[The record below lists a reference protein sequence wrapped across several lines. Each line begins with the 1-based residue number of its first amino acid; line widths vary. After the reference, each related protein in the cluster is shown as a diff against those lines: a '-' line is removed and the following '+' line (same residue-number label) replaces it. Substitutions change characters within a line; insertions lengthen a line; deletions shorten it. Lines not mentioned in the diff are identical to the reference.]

1 MLAMF
6 GMPGPLEMLIM
17 GLLCLMMVGVPV
29 IIIAVVL
36 LVNRKSNPHAAKPC
50 SKCGMLA
57 PERGYCPHCGMPMDA
72 A

>member
-6 GMPGPLEMLIM
+6 GIGMQELLIIGML
-17 GLLCLMMVGVPV
+17 GLVMVGVPV

-36 LVNRKSNPHAAKPC
+36 LGNRKGVQNAAKPC

-57 PERGYCPHCGMPMDA
+57 QEHGYCPHCGTPLDVA
-72 A
+72 